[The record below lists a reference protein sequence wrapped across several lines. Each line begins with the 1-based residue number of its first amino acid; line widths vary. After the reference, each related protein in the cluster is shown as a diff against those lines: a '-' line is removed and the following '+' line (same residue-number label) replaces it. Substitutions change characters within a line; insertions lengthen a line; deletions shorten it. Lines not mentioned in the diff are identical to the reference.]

1 MARPGQPG
9 GTMVNAVQQTSIPK
23 LCRYSDRFRRNPAHE
38 APGSQNFTPLE
49 LEQTARVRLEDAS
62 LGFSVEG
69 RMIGDNLHRFLVGN
83 GKAIVAPHQHP
94 VGADYLDQI
103 FEYVV
108 GVAHRVVVEAAQVL
122 DRRAF
127 DVLQIGALFPAPVEP
142 AHEPRK
148 GAARVGK
155 ADDELGKP
163 VEHTPKDE
171 VRGGDRRLERVAEQV
186 GEVVGAQTLVPD
198 HLDRVQEKWQS
209 ARLDALIDGEERS
222 VGQVLSTNLGG
233 DIKAA
238 QAGQFR
244 GALHLL

>member
-1 MARPGQPG
+1 MTRPGQPG

-23 LCRYSDRFRRNPAHE
+23 RCRYSDRFRRNPARE

-49 LEQTARVRLEDAS
+49 LEQTARVRLDDAS

-69 RMIGDNLHRFLVGN
+69 RMIGDNLHRLLVGN

-122 DRRAF
+122 DRRAL

-142 AHEPRK
+142 SDEP
-148 GAARVGK
+148 GK
-155 ADDELGKP
+155 RASRMGQADDEPG
-163 VEHTPKDE
+163 ESIQHTPEDE
-171 VRGGDRRLERVAEQV
+171 MRGGDRRLERVAEQIR
-186 GEVVGAQTLVPD
+186 EVVGTQTLVPD
-198 HLDRVQEKWQS
+198 HLDRVQKKRQY
-209 ARLDALIDGEERS
+209 ARLDALIDRQERS
-222 VGQVLSTNLGG
+222 VRQILSTNLGG
-233 DIKAA
+233 YVEAA
-238 QAGQFR
+238 
-244 GALHLL
+244 